1 MFCTPQPFRQQVNQH
16 RLLQKISNMAETQ
29 GPRMVYAKINKTL
42 AEIGLNVQQ
51 VIIASPVANCQSQQ
65 PDDFHQTM
73 VDNNK
78 SIWWLVVTAEELNK
92 LAPIAGTTARVIN
105 SLPGNLRMDSF
116 DKVILSPS
124 PTGAVTTM
132 FYHLV
137 EQHVSTREPNRFYLV
152 AFNPDFQQT
161 MLRLANTNLNLFA
174 RGYNYPQMQ
183 IEANKRLRFNT
194 FELASQQ
201 VWEIGSTDDRSFV
214 QTVHDAFN
222 WRTNYIWTYNIAI
235 NLAEVTSTDHPSWR
249 ATIQALAYSGLQSLN
264 EVDTEVANN
273 VKKLL
278 ATKDPA
284 NSSNKDKSESTQDIG
299 YGGSKT
305 VERLRGSTTLMEF
318 LNSLSTEDD
327 DAFMDEQANMEGNDG
342 NTMMSDTPFDED

>member
-1 MFCTPQPFRQQVNQH
+1 MHVYFNTSYFNMFFAALEFSQREVGNKDPMRQFCFHGSQQRLATAEFQHVLFCKFLWKTTTFCCRQHEMFCTPQPFRQQVNQH

-78 SIWWLVVTAEELNK
+78 STWWLVVTAEELNK

-137 EQHVSTREPNRFYLV
+137 EQHVSTREPNRFHLV

-161 MLRLANTNLNLFA
+161 MLRL
-174 RGYNYPQMQ
+174 
-183 IEANKRLRFNT
+183 
-194 FELASQQ
+194 
-201 VWEIGSTDDRSFV
+201 
-214 QTVHDAFN
+214 
-222 WRTNYIWTYNIAI
+222 
-235 NLAEVTSTDHPSWR
+235 
-249 ATIQALAYSGLQSLN
+249 SL
-264 EVDTEVANN
+264 
-273 VKKLL
+273 
-278 ATKDPA
+278 PA
-284 NSSNKDKSESTQDIG
+284 NRCGKSGQQMTGPLSRQCMTHST
-299 YGGSKT
+299 GGPTTS
-305 VERLRGSTTLMEF
+305 GPTTLPST
-318 LNSLSTEDD
+318 LLKSLRLTTHPGEQQSRHWHTA
-327 DAFMDEQANMEGNDG
+327 AF
-342 NTMMSDTPFDED
+342 SR